1 VSVLGP
7 VQFNIFINDIDSK
20 IQCTLSEFPDDTEVS
35 AAADTPEG
43 WDVILRA
50 QDELERWAC
59 VNLMRPSAR
68 SCTWVR
74 TISSFNTDCEMTGLR
89 AALLQST
96 WGYWWMKS
104 WTWANDVRLQPR
116 LPAVSWAASNKRGQQ
131 VEGGDSAALL
141 SSALPR
147 ETSPAVLRP
156 AVEPSAQEGTQL
168 LEQVRRRARKIIL
181 NLEHLSYEDRL
192 RELVL
197 FSLEKRRLQAGLSVD
212 FQYIKTAYRK
222 VGDNL
227 FCKARSSSTLWFYHA
242 STVSHAVCWP
252 SLFWRTVAVLVLEPR
267 YFFSEVHC
275 VHRCVLLLHTE
286 KWRHL

>member
-1 VSVLGP
+1 
-7 VQFNIFINDIDSK
+7 
-20 IQCTLSEFPDDTEVS
+20 
-35 AAADTPEG
+35 
-43 WDVILRA
+43 
-50 QDELERWAC
+50 
-59 VNLMRPSAR
+59 
-68 SCTWVR
+68 
-74 TISSFNTDCEMTGLR
+74 
-89 AALLQST
+89 
-96 WGYWWMKS
+96 
-104 WTWANDVRLQPR
+104 
-116 LPAVSWAASNKRGQQ
+116 LPPVSWAASNKRGQQ

-141 SSALPR
+141 SCALPR

-227 FCKARSSSTLWFYHA
+227 FCKACSSSTL
-242 STVSHAVCWP
+242 
-252 SLFWRTVAVLVLEPR
+252 
-267 YFFSEVHC
+267 
-275 VHRCVLLLHTE
+275 
-286 KWRHL
+286 